1 MWHIR
6 WLHSNGTGIWPSCIP
21 FSIPI
26 SIHWGAVVLD
36 GRWGSVGVAGR
47 VELTFLARHVDF
59 AFNCFI
65 VRQVLAIT
73 QSHSHT

>member
-1 MWHIR
+1 MALAFGPAAFHFR
-6 WLHSNGTGIWPSCIP
+6 FP
-21 FSIPI
+21 FQFI
-26 SIHWGAVVLD
+26 G
-36 GRWGSVGVAGR
+36 GRWFWMGGVGAVGVAGR